1 MSEIMSL
8 DYGSE
13 EGIFHMQHV
22 KRTEPF
28 ERIKHHHG
36 TYEIYYLLSGQ
47 RAFFIKDRSYLIAAG
62 DLLLI
67 NKYELHKTSVVGQP
81 EHERIVINFSDAL
94 IDQNDALFSP
104 FLFTAFSHPSGVFRL
119 KLQEQQFVQTILHK
133 LTRELHDKAS
143 GYEIYI
149 KLLMVELL
157 LFAGRCAEMQDP
169 SSLEN
174 TNPQHRKIS
183 EIVRYINQYYS
194 EAISLEYLSKQF
206 YISPFYISRAF
217 KEVTGFTFIEFL
229 NKTRIREAQR
239 LLHETDFKIIDIA
252 GAVGIDNVSHFG
264 RTFKQMTGTTPVKYR
279 KMKP

>member
-1 MSEIMSL
+1 MGDIMTL

-47 RAFFIKDRSYLIAAG
+47 RAYFIKDRSYLIAAG

-67 NKYELHKTSVVGQP
+67 NKYELHQTSVIGLP
-81 EHERIVINFSDAL
+81 DHERIVINFSDVL
-94 IDQNDALFSP
+94 IDQNDVLFAD
-104 FLFTAFSHPSGVFRL
+104 FLFKAFTHPTGIFRL
-119 KLQEQQFVQTILHK
+119 KLPEQQFVQSILSK
-133 LTRELHDKAS
+133 LSRELQDKAS

-157 LFAGRCAEMQDP
+157 LFAGRCAETQDV
-169 SSLEN
+169 SILEN
-174 TNPQHRKIS
+174 TKPQHRKIS
-183 EIVRYINQYYS
+183 EIVRYINQNYP
-194 EAISLEYLSKQF
+194 EAISLEFLAKQF

-217 KEVTGFTFIEFL
+217 KEVTGFTFIELL

-239 LLHETDFKIIDIA
+239 LLHETNLKIIDIA

-279 KMKP
+279 KMKQ